1 MSNET
6 LQGASVFHS
15 FPDLISLWYF
25 SIFHYSTLSALKNED
40 MKEMKAEGEEN

>member
-15 FPDLISLWYF
+15 FLTESDIDIFPS
-25 SIFHYSTLSALKNED
+25 SIIQRCQH
-40 MKEMKAEGEEN
+40 

>member
-25 SIFHYSTLSALKNED
+25 SIFHYSTFKNED